1 MEKYFIIT
9 VDTEGDNLWE
19 PVIRPNG
26 MRHITVKN
34 AAYIERFQKTCEKYH
49 FIPTYLV
56 NYEMAKAEPF
66 AGMAREWVKD
76 KKCEIGMHMH
86 AWNTPPVYELQYR
99 RGSNNPYAG
108 EYPRKVLWAKLK
120 GMTELLQ
127 EQFGVK
133 PVSHRGGR
141 WYIDA
146 WYIQALEKLGY
157 TADCSATPGVSW
169 KNHIGYGR
177 GGRDYRKFPQK
188 VYRLDNR
195 HIFREG
201 NSRILEV
208 PPTITSL
215 PAGRR
220 VKDILCRPHAY
231 REIMSKKI
239 WLRPNGNNLQDMIG
253 IVEQYE
259 KSECDYLEF
268 MIHSSEL
275 MPGGSPTFL
284 SRSSI
289 ENMYSHL
296 EAVFER
302 AESTYKG
309 SSLSS
314 YAEGK

>member
-26 MRHITVKN
+26 MRNITVKN

-127 EQFGVK
+127 EQFG
-133 PVSHRGGR
+133 
-141 WYIDA
+141 
-146 WYIQALEKLGY
+146 
-157 TADCSATPGVSW
+157 
-169 KNHIGYGR
+169 
-177 GGRDYRKFPQK
+177 
-188 VYRLDNR
+188 
-195 HIFREG
+195 
-201 NSRILEV
+201 
-208 PPTITSL
+208 
-215 PAGRR
+215 
-220 VKDILCRPHAY
+220 
-231 REIMSKKI
+231 
-239 WLRPNGNNLQDMIG
+239 
-253 IVEQYE
+253 
-259 KSECDYLEF
+259 
-268 MIHSSEL
+268 
-275 MPGGSPTFL
+275 
-284 SRSSI
+284 
-289 ENMYSHL
+289 
-296 EAVFER
+296 
-302 AESTYKG
+302 
-309 SSLSS
+309 
-314 YAEGK
+314 